1 MLDYS
6 TPLYPAIKVLPHFI
20 ASILFTA
27 KVLLLNC
34 KCLIF
39 RKWRK
44 AMKIDQ
50 FKVMLELQALQGL
63 NSQNTGSSS
72 TLFQDFLSNMLS
84 SETKLTDSIENN
96 TLGAASIPLG
106 LASTG
111 SLMPL
116 SLTKLSSSSATTTSD
131 FDEMIKAAAE
141 KYNLPEKLI
150 SSVIKVESNFNP
162 NATSYAGASGLMQ
175 LMPSTATSLG
185 VQNVFNPL
193 DNIMGGSKYLKQM
206 LDKYNGNVE
215 LALAAYN
222 AGPGNVDK
230 YGGIPPFKETQNY
243 VAKVTQHYTA

>member
-1 MLDYS
+1 
-6 TPLYPAIKVLPHFI
+6 
-20 ASILFTA
+20 
-27 KVLLLNC
+27 
-34 KCLIF
+34 
-39 RKWRK
+39 
-44 AMKIDQ
+44 MKIDQ

-63 NSQNTGSSS
+63 NSQNTTNNAS
-72 TLFQDFLSNMLS
+72 TLFQDFLNNMLKSES
-84 SETKLTDSIENN
+84 SLTNSIENN
-96 TLGAASIPLG
+96 TLGAASSLPLG
-106 LASTG
+106 LSNNV

-116 SLTKLSSSSATTTSD
+116 SLTKLSSSSTTSTD
-131 FDEMIKAAAE
+131 YDEMIQAAAE

-150 SSVIKVESNFNP
+150 SSVIKAESNFNP

-175 LMPSTATSLG
+175 LMPSTAKSLG

-230 YGGIPPFKETQNY
+230 YGGVPPFKETQNY
-243 VAKVTQHYTA
+243 VNKVTQHYMA

>member
-1 MLDYS
+1 
-6 TPLYPAIKVLPHFI
+6 
-20 ASILFTA
+20 
-27 KVLLLNC
+27 
-34 KCLIF
+34 
-39 RKWRK
+39 
-44 AMKIDQ
+44 MKIDQ

-63 NSQNTGSSS
+63 NSQNTTNNAS
-72 TLFQDFLSNMLS
+72 TLFQEFLSNMLTSES
-84 SETKLTDSIENN
+84 SLTNSIKNN
-96 TLGAASIPLG
+96 TLGASSSSLPLG
-106 LASTG
+106 LSNNV

-116 SLTKLSSSSATTTSD
+116 SLTKLTSSSTTSTD
-131 FDEMIKAAAE
+131 FDEMIQAAAE

-175 LMPSTATSLG
+175 LMPSTAKSLG

-206 LDKYNGNVE
+206 LEKYNGNVE

-243 VAKVTQHYTA
+243 VNKVTQHYMA

>member
-1 MLDYS
+1 
-6 TPLYPAIKVLPHFI
+6 
-20 ASILFTA
+20 
-27 KVLLLNC
+27 
-34 KCLIF
+34 
-39 RKWRK
+39 
-44 AMKIDQ
+44 MKIDQ

-63 NSQNTGSSS
+63 NSQNTTNNAS
-72 TLFQDFLSNMLS
+72 TLFQEFLSNMLTSES
-84 SETKLTDSIENN
+84 SLTNSIENN
-96 TLGAASIPLG
+96 TLGASSSLPLG
-106 LASTG
+106 LSNNV
-111 SLMPL
+111 SLMPM
-116 SLTKLSSSSATTTSD
+116 SLTKLSSSSTTSTD
-131 FDEMIKAAAE
+131 FDEMIQAAAE

-175 LMPSTATSLG
+175 LMPSTAKSLG

-206 LDKYNGNVE
+206 LEKYNGNVE

-243 VAKVTQHYTA
+243 VNKVTQHYMA

>member
-1 MLDYS
+1 
-6 TPLYPAIKVLPHFI
+6 
-20 ASILFTA
+20 
-27 KVLLLNC
+27 
-34 KCLIF
+34 
-39 RKWRK
+39 
-44 AMKIDQ
+44 MKIDQ

-63 NSQNTGSSS
+63 NSMSTTNNNAS

-84 SETKLTDSIENN
+84 SETTLTNSIDNN
-96 TLGAASIPLG
+96 TLGASSLPVG
-106 LASTG
+106 LTNNV
-111 SLMPL
+111 SLLPM
-116 SLTKLSSSSATTTSD
+116 SLTKLSSSSSTD
-131 FDEMIKAAAE
+131 FDEMIKVAAE

-150 SSVIKVESNFNP
+150 NSVIKVESNFNP

-175 LMPSTATSLG
+175 LMPSTAKSLG

-206 LDKYNGNVE
+206 LEKYNGNVE

-243 VAKVTQHYTA
+243 VNKVTQHYMA

>member
-1 MLDYS
+1 
-6 TPLYPAIKVLPHFI
+6 
-20 ASILFTA
+20 
-27 KVLLLNC
+27 
-34 KCLIF
+34 
-39 RKWRK
+39 
-44 AMKIDQ
+44 MKIDQ

-63 NSQNTGSSS
+63 NSINSTSNAS
-72 TLFQDFLSNMLS
+72 TLFQDFLSNMLT
-84 SETKLTDSIENN
+84 SEESLTNSIETN
-96 TLGAASIPLG
+96 TLGTSSLSLG
-106 LASTG
+106 LTNNV
-111 SLMPL
+111 SLMPM
-116 SLTKLSSSSATTTSD
+116 SLTKLSSSSSSTSD
-131 FDEMIKAAAE
+131 FEEMIRIAAE

-185 VQNVFNPL
+185 VENVFNPL

-206 LDKYNGNVE
+206 LEKYDGNVE

-243 VAKVTQHYTA
+243 VSKVTQHYMA